1 MKRPLFLFAGLA
13 AVALL
18 LVSAGP
24 AFSQSPC
31 TLSQITHSAW
41 GQNGQ
46 VVLSGD
52 GRRIAVVSTAN
63 LDGHTDPYDRIFL
76 LDVPS
81 GAVVPL
87 TPGTSGSSREVDIDG
102 DGSRIVFES
111 QLDLVGGNPDRNS
124 EVFLYDDAT
133 RTLRQVTS
141 TAKTSRFNL
150 PFSGQARISS
160 DGQTLAYV
168 ITVLGPASV
177 AHLYAA
183 GETAPGEVAIYPS
196 LSGDGRRVAYQSWQ
210 DLTGENPDGS
220 YELFL
225 WDIDTGNLTQITH
238 DEGIVGYDLDADGS
252 RLALVSS
259 GDLVPGGN
267 PDRSLEAFVYDVPTG
282 RFLQVTRTTGDVMV
296 SAPSLNAAGARLAF
310 VAAADLVAGRNP
322 DRGPEVF
329 LSDVDLGATVQV
341 TSLPAGRSVGVPSI
355 SEDGSAVA
363 FTSTGDLVPGGNP
376 DGNPDVFLASCP
388 IAELVFHDRFHV
400 TASWRVPGGPEG
412 PARAVRLSGQA
423 GYFWFFAPDNPEI
436 TVKVIDACGL
446 PLFDNYWVFAAG
458 MTNVEVTLVVHDAVT
473 GEERTWIRP
482 GGRPFQPIQDAG
494 HFRVCD

>member
-1 MKRPLFLFAGLA
+1 MKRPLFQLAGSAIVAILLA
-13 AVALL
+13 PVSPAL
-18 LVSAGP
+18 A
-24 AFSQSPC
+24 QSPC
-31 TLSQITHSAW
+31 AISQITHSAW
-41 GQNGQ
+41 GNTGQ

-52 GRRIAVVSTAN
+52 GRRIAAVSSAN
-63 LDGHTDPYDRIFL
+63 LTGQTEPYDRIYL

-81 GAVVPL
+81 GAVIPL

-102 DGSRIVFES
+102 DGSRVVFES
-111 QLDLVGGNPDRNS
+111 GLDLIGGNPDRNS

-133 RTLRQVTS
+133 RTLHQVTS
-141 TAKTSRFNL
+141 TASTSRFNL

-196 LSGDGRRVAYQSWQ
+196 LSGDGRRAAYQSWQ
-210 DLTGENPDGS
+210 NLTGENPDGS

-238 DEGIVGYDLDADGS
+238 NEGFAGYDLDADGS

-259 GDLVPGGN
+259 GDLVSGGN
-267 PDRSLEAFVYDVPTG
+267 PDRNLEVFVYDVPTG
-282 RFLQVTRTTGDVMV
+282 RFLQVTRTTGDVIV
-296 SAPSLNAAGARLAF
+296 SAPSLNAAGTRVAF
-310 VAAADLVAGRNP
+310 VATADLVAGRNP
-322 DRGPEVF
+322 DRGSEVF
-329 LSDVDLGATVQV
+329 LSDVDLGTTVQV
-341 TSLPAGRSVGVPSI
+341 TSLPAGRSIGEPSI

-363 FTSTGDLVPGGNP
+363 FSSSGDLVPGGNP
-376 DGNPDVFLASCP
+376 DGNYDVFLASCP
-388 IAELVFHDRFHV
+388 VAELVLHGRFQV
-400 TASWRVPGGPEG
+400 TASWRVPGGAEG
-412 PARAVRLSGQA
+412 LAWAVRLSEQA

-436 TVKVIDACGL
+436 TVKVIDACGI

-458 MTNVEVTLVVHDAVT
+458 MTNVEVTLKVRDGVT
-473 GEERTWIRP
+473 GEERMWTQP
-482 GGRPFQPIQDAG
+482 GGQPFRPIQDTW
-494 HFRVCD
+494 HFRVCG